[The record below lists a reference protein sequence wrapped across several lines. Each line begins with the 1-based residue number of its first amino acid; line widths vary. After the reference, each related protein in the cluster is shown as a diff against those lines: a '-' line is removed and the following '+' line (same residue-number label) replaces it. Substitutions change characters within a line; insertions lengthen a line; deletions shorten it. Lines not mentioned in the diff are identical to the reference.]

1 MTAYTTAIGLGL
13 TGTDAAQVAILQ
25 TLTAGRIDPQ
35 DVRRWCRENG
45 LWYRKPDGTMGGTL
59 QQVYATCTPQHQ
71 AGLDQFFA
79 AVFGD
84 SAVSLRTT
92 EPQYS
97 QQVWGIVAMIA
108 ALVPQSSG
116 LVDSFYSLDGGRPYK
131 DLTVNEF
138 AAQRADYD
146 RLAAADAWVANVMNE
161 TIQPALSA
169 PDRTLASVQAAF
181 ASVTI

>member
-1 MTAYTTAIGLGL
+1 
-13 TGTDAAQVAILQ
+13 
-25 TLTAGRIDPQ
+25 
-35 DVRRWCRENG
+35 
-45 LWYRKPDGTMGGTL
+45 MGGAL

-131 DLTVNEF
+131 DLAVTQFV
-138 AAQRADYD
+138 AQRADFD
-146 RLAAADAWVANVMNE
+146 RLAVADAWAANAMNE
-161 TIQPALSA
+161 TIQPALSD
-169 PDRTLASVQAAF
+169 PDRTLQSVQAAF

>member
-1 MTAYTTAIGLGL
+1 MTAYNTANSLGL
-13 TGTDAAQVAILQ
+13 TGTDTEQVAILK

-45 LWYRKPDGTMGGTL
+45 LWYRKPDGTMGGSL
-59 QQVYATCTPQHQ
+59 QQVYATCTPEHQ

-92 EPQYS
+92 EPLYS

-108 ALVPQSSG
+108 ALVPESSG

-131 DLTVNEF
+131 DLTVTEF
-138 AAQRADYD
+138 AAQRADYE
-146 RLAAADAWVANVMNE
+146 RLAAADAWAANVMNE
-161 TIQPALSA
+161 AIQPALSDPA
-169 PDRTLASVQAAF
+169 RTLQSVKAAF
-181 ASVTI
+181 AAVTI